1 MKTTLTPFVS
11 RAIAG
16 VLILLGT
23 ASSFAANA
31 PCDPCNP
38 CGGSKAARG
47 HYAKLAKLD
56 PNPSAPDLPIDA
68 QTYPNNPASV
78 DRLKTAKPEFI
89 RIPLDEIRL
98 PFMPANSSAQTRAEL
113 DYLLRLQTQRT
124 DQEGER
130 ALYFAP
136 WGYSTSTKPG
146 DPNHEAY
153 QANLFY
159 VGRSIG
165 TWFNAKSL
173 PLTAALWHRM
183 WRDASWHVWALKF
196 KYSRI
201 RPNAID
207 PAIKNLQETP
217 WAAFPS
223 GHSSFAH
230 ILAHL
235 YGELAPEFSDVFLK
249 DAHDIGHSREI
260 IGVHFP
266 SDTESGRVF
275 ARQFVDRLLAN
286 PEFRAEFEKVREEW
300 KRVRAASP
308 D

>member
-1 MKTTLTPFVS
+1 MNIPN
-11 RAIAG
+11 
-16 VLILLGT
+16 
-23 ASSFAANA
+23 ASSAYNILARLLLLAGLAASLPA
-31 PCDPCNP
+31 RECDPCCKCDGP
-38 CGGSKAARG
+38 RAARG
-47 HYAKLAKLD
+47 HYAKLAQLD
-56 PNPSAPDLPIDA
+56 PNPSAPDLPVDA

-78 DRLKTAKPEFI
+78 EWLMTAKPEFI
-89 RIPLDEIRL
+89 RIPLDEIKL
-98 PFMPANSSAQTRAEL
+98 PFMPANSSAQSRAEL
-113 DYLLRLQTQRT
+113 DYLLRLQAQRT

-207 PAIKNLQETP
+207 PTIKNLQETP

-230 ILAHL
+230 ILAYL
-235 YGELAPEFSDVFLK
+235 YSELAPEFSDVFLK

-266 SDTESGRVF
+266 SDTEAGRVF
-275 ARQFVDRLLAN
+275 ARQFVERLLAN
-286 PEFRAEFEKVREEW
+286 PEFRAEFEKVRVEW

>member
-1 MKTTLTPFVS
+1 MNIPNPSSAFNILV
-11 RAIAG
+11 RLLLLAG
-16 VLILLGT
+16 LA
-23 ASSFAANA
+23 ASLPAKE
-31 PCDPCNP
+31 CDPCGKCDAP
-38 CGGSKAARG
+38 PAARG

-78 DRLKTAKPEFI
+78 ERLKTAKPEFI
-89 RIPLDEIRL
+89 RIPLDEIKQ
-98 PFMPANSSAQTRAEL
+98 PFMPANSSAQTRAEI
-113 DYLLRLQTQRT
+113 DYLLRLQAQRT

-173 PLTAALWHRM
+173 PVTAALWHRM

-207 PAIKNLQETP
+207 PEIKNLQETP

-230 ILAHL
+230 ILGYL
-235 YGELAPEFSDVFLK
+235 YSELAPEFTDIFLK
-249 DAHDIGHSREI
+249 DAHDIGHSREV

-266 SDTESGRVF
+266 SDTEAGRVF
-275 ARQFVDRLLAN
+275 ARQFVERLLAN
-286 PEFRAEFEKVREEW
+286 VEFRSEFEKVREEW